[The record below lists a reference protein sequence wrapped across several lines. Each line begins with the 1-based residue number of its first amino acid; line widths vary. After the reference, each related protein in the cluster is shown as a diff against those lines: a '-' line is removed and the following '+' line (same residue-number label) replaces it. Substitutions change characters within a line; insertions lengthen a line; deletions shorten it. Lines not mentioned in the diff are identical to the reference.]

1 MTLGFLAALFVY
13 TRIIRREVN
22 QQLSVEVNKMVESYV
37 NMANKK
43 KSTGSYSK
51 FESWVIEIYNDV
63 YKHYILYK
71 NVFPFWKYCY
81 WHVNYWK
88 YYWKMLF
95 YIFFRNL
102 GSSAIFFP

>member
-43 KSTGSYSK
+43 NSTGSYSK
-51 FESWVIEIYNDV
+51 FES
-63 YKHYILYK
+63 
-71 NVFPFWKYCY
+71 
-81 WHVNYWK
+81 
-88 YYWKMLF
+88 
-95 YIFFRNL
+95 
-102 GSSAIFFP
+102 